1 MKINPLNL
9 LVLALILAYVIFYN
23 TIHNNIYLFIGTIF
37 ELTAIIYVTHI
48 NKYYGLFCCVIL
60 LYVKHIYIMEEFDNQ
75 PITQDNV
82 RQIVSDMIQNI
93 KQGPTGPQGPSGEV
107 GPTGP
112 QGPSG
117 ELGPRG
123 SQGPPGPQGEQGPEG
138 IQGPPGYSYV
148 DSNKRMDMTSGN
160 RN

>member
-1 MKINPLNL
+1 
-9 LVLALILAYVIFYN
+9 
-23 TIHNNIYLFIGTIF
+23 
-37 ELTAIIYVTHI
+37 
-48 NKYYGLFCCVIL
+48 
-60 LYVKHIYIMEEFDNQ
+60 MEEFDNQ

-93 KQGPTGPQGPSGEV
+93 KQ

-148 DSNKRMDMTSGN
+148 DSNKRMDMKSGN